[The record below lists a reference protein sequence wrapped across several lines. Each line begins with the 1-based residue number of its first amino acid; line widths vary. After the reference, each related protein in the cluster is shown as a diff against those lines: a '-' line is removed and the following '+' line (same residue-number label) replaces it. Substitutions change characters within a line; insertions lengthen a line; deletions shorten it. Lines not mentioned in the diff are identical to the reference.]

1 MKRKTFANPESL
13 QNPFYRKFLCPDALF
28 SVIRNSF
35 LDISYPRGNNTTF
48 SLQDVAMSA
57 FAMFSLKDASLLQFD
72 ERRKS
77 AAGNLRNLYGIQSV
91 PSDTQL
97 RSLLDPV
104 SPSAFRRSFTE
115 IFALLQR
122 GKVLESR
129 AFLDGHYLVS
139 GDGSGFFYSEALSND
154 QCQVKRRN
162 SNKKTGYYQSFYAAC
177 LVHPDFSTVIPFAP
191 EFMVQQDG
199 SSKNDCERNASKRF
213 LEDFRREHPHLKVI
227 FIEDGLSSNGPHI
240 QELKRHNM
248 RFILGAK
255 ENDHQYLFEQSY
267 ELENLGQGT
276 RLQYKDEK
284 NPSKSHDFFF
294 ANGLA
299 LNKSNRDLKVNFIDY
314 WETSY
319 DKHGNKQKELHFSW
333 VTDLEITQENVYQ
346 IMRGG
351 RARWKIENETFNTL
365 KNQGYHLGHNYGLG
379 KQNLSLNFVTLTFL
393 AFFVDQ
399 VLLITSEIYQAAY
412 EKTKAKYVLFERI
425 RGLFYGWEVDSMA
438 TILEAI
444 CYGIAKKN
452 LAEVVEKPEPRPK
465 KKPKEK

>member
-1 MKRKTFANPESL
+1 MKGKQFANTDSTKNIL
-13 QNPFYRKFLCPDALF
+13 YRKYLNPDALF
-28 SVIRNSF
+28 STVRNSF
-35 LDISYPRGNNTTF
+35 LDISYPRGNNATF
-48 SLQDVAMSA
+48 TLQDAAMSA

-72 ERRKS
+72 ERRKC
-77 AAGNLRNLYGIQSV
+77 AAENLRTVFGIQSV

-104 SPSAFRRSFTE
+104 SPSAFRTAFTDV
-115 IFALLQR
+115 FALLQR

-129 AFLDGHYLVS
+129 TFLDGHYLVS

-154 QCQVKRRN
+154 QCLVKRRN
-162 SNKKTGYYQSFYAAC
+162 SNKKTAYYQSFYAAC

-191 EFMVQQDG
+191 EFMIKQDG

-240 QELKRHNM
+240 QELQRHNM

-255 ENDHQYLFEQSY
+255 ESDHQYLFEQSY
-267 ELENLGQGT
+267 ELESVGQGT
-276 RLQYKDEK
+276 RFQYTDEK
-284 NPSKSHDFFF
+284 DPRKHHDFFF

-299 LNKSNRDLKVNFIDY
+299 LNKSNKDLTVNFLDY
-314 WETSY
+314 WETLY
-319 DKHGNKQKELHFSW
+319 DKEGEKQRELHFSW

-379 KQNLSLNFVTLTFL
+379 K
-393 AFFVDQ
+393 
-399 VLLITSEIYQAAY
+399 
-412 EKTKAKYVLFERI
+412 
-425 RGLFYGWEVDSMA
+425 
-438 TILEAI
+438 
-444 CYGIAKKN
+444 
-452 LAEVVEKPEPRPK
+452 
-465 KKPKEK
+465 